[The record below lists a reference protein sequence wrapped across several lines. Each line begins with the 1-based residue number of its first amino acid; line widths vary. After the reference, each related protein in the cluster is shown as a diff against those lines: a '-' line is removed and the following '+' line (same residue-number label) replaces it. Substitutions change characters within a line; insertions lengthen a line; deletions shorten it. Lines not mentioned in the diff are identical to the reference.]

1 MDKLGIAAE
10 RLTKALNALE
20 EGLVPL
26 DRVRDD
32 AADLRAQLAE
42 ARAKLDTA
50 DQERE
55 RLLAR
60 IAELEEE
67 QLALTQ
73 ISEEIEARLDGA
85 IGEIRTALGR

>member
-1 MDKLGIAAE
+1 MDKVGIAAE

-26 DRVRDD
+26 DRTRDD
-32 AADLRAQLAE
+32 AADVRAQLAE
-42 ARAKLDTA
+42 ARAKLDAA
-50 DQERE
+50 DQERD
-55 RLLAR
+55 RLLTR

-67 QLALTQ
+67 QQALTE
-73 ISEEIEARLDGA
+73 ISEEIETRLDGA